1 MLTVRMDTSRLSLEE
16 LENISK
22 ALRGRCIE
30 CIERSV
36 PECCRH
42 TDEVRAFLA
51 ALADAIDVDRLRR
64 EQRDREVALG
74 VDPDSGEWRA
84 GA

>member
-1 MLTVRMDTSRLSLEE
+1 MLTVRMDTARLSLEE

-22 ALRGRCIE
+22 ALRGPCIE
-30 CIERSV
+30 CVETGV
-36 PECCRH
+36 PDCCRH
-42 TDEVRAFLA
+42 REEVRAFLA

-64 EQRDREVALG
+64 ERRDQEVALG
-74 VDPDSGEWRA
+74 VDPDSGEWLA